1 MANTQESA
9 VLSLYVYRA
18 DVPDGFNK
26 PLLPSGWVSLAE
38 ATGTS
43 GFAYA
48 VFQGPGGEVVISYR
62 GTDAFWSGDMLTNI
76 GATAAQEKQA
86 AAIAAYYINQ
96 GLNVTFTGHSL
107 GKAARL
113 KFEDVAGTF
122 GTKILRKA
130 VNSANY
136 KWAA

>member
-1 MANTQESA
+1 MANEKELS
-9 VLSLYVYRA
+9 VLSLYVYEA
-18 DVPDGFNK
+18 DPRNT
-26 PLLPSGWVSLAE
+26 PLLPTGWFEITPRTA
-38 ATGTS
+38 GTS

-62 GTDAFWSGDMLTNI
+62 GTDNFWSGDMLTNI

-86 AAIAAYYINQ
+86 AAIAAHYINQ